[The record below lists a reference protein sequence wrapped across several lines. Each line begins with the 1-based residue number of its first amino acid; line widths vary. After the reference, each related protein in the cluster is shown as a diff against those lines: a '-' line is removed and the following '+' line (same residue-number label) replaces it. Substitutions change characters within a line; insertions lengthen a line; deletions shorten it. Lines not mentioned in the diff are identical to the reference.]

1 MESIE
6 VLSPVGDEK
15 TFFGAI
21 NSGCDAVYMG
31 LPKFN
36 ARMRAENITLDNL
49 PNLISFAHLKGV
61 KVYIT
66 MNTLLNDNELIEA
79 VKLAGVCLNGGVD
92 AFIVQDI
99 GLINV
104 LKETYPS
111 IVLHGSTQMGV
122 HNVMG
127 AMVAKS
133 LGLSR
138 VVLSRECTLR
148 DIRAIHD
155 AVDIE
160 LEVFVQGANCICF
173 SGNCYLSSIKCGA
186 SGNRGECKQLCRLP
200 YTLTDGNKNITGYTL
215 SPRDNCMLERIEDL
229 IAAGVKSIKIEGRLR
244 QIGYIKVATAS
255 YREVV
260 DRIISGKEIDYKP
273 YIDRLSRVFSRG
285 EYVSGYNL
293 GNNIIDPINNNHL
306 GIKIGTVQSV
316 SKFKDLY
323 KIAIKSNTPIN
334 SGDGLKFKCKNN
346 DIVSI
351 GVGNIEYN
359 DKTLI
364 VFAKNKVDVGSFVYL
379 SKDTTLE
386 NSVPN
391 LSKMR
396 PLRIK
401 AKFNAGEQVRVSF
414 ASGNVCV
421 DYKGDMCACAIN
433 KPITEQNIVEQ
444 LSKVDKEI
452 FDNPTFEIV
461 TNNAFVPLSQLNEI
475 RRELIVQLQE
485 KLLEEYK
492 VVTAKTCSTNKI
504 SKSTSNIAKSTNN
517 IVNNTNNLVNDN
529 IHKYLSS
536 DNLYKDAN
544 INDAKYV
551 YDDGQNKDGQNI
563 DIDSNNQYSSNVD
576 NDNQNNTNVDNNLS
590 SYYDND
596 CRLAIVDENFNI
608 AQFVNNY
615 DGLILAPTVYRLDI
629 IKSFMERYNKSF
641 SSPLILNLPLIA
653 RIDDISIIDEIISAT
668 GDKVIFIANNIYGL
682 HYAYKYNIWAGAGL
696 NIVNM
701 SNYKYMQS
709 IGVRKIISSI
719 EKWTNRLL
727 GTIKQDNY
735 PLMTIT
741 SCPTKLLYNCDCGSC
756 KYSEYIKYTRN
767 NYNLS
772 VRRYKIANCYF
783 ELYDDNKISTN
794 NCNIIDCRK

>member
-66 MNTLLNDNELIEA
+66 MNTLLNDNELFEA
-79 VKLAGVCLNGGVD
+79 VKLAGVCLNAGVD

-200 YTLTDGNKNITGYTL
+200 YTLIDGNKNITGYTL

-229 IAAGVKSIKIEGRLR
+229 IDAGVKSIKIEGRLR

-260 DRIISGKEIDYKP
+260 DRIISGKKIDYNP

-316 SKFKDLY
+316 SRFKDLY
-323 KIAIKSNTPIN
+323 KIAIKSSTPIN

-351 GVGNIEYN
+351 GVGNVEYN
-359 DKTLI
+359 DKILI
-364 VFAKNKVDVGSFVYL
+364 VFAKNKVDIGSFVYL

-386 NSVPN
+386 NGVPN

-421 DYKGDMCACAIN
+421 DYKGDICARAIS
-433 KPITEQNIVEQ
+433 KPITEQNIMEQ
-444 LSKVDKEI
+444 LSKVDKDI

-475 RRELIVQLQE
+475 RRELIAQLQE

-492 VVTAKTCSTNKI
+492 VVTAKTCSTN
-504 SKSTSNIAKSTNN
+504 NIAKSTNN

-536 DNLYKDAN
+536 NNLYKDVN

-615 DGLILAPTVYRLDI
+615 DGLILAPSVYRLDI

-719 EKWTNRLL
+719 EKWTNRLSD
-727 GTIKQDNY
+727 TIKQDNY

-756 KYSEYIKYTRN
+756 KYSSNIKYTSN

>member
-79 VKLAGVCLNGGVD
+79 VKLAGVCLNAGVD

-351 GVGNIEYN
+351 GVGNVEYN

-364 VFAKNKVDVGSFVYL
+364 VFAKNKVDIGCFVYL

-421 DYKGDMCACAIN
+421 DYKGDICACAIN

-475 RRELIVQLQE
+475 RRELIAQLQE

-492 VVTAKTCSTNKI
+492 VVTAKTCSTN
-504 SKSTSNIAKSTNN
+504 
-517 IVNNTNNLVNDN
+517 
-529 IHKYLSS
+529 
-536 DNLYKDAN
+536 
-544 INDAKYV
+544 
-551 YDDGQNKDGQNI
+551 
-563 DIDSNNQYSSNVD
+563 

-596 CRLAIVDENFNI
+596 CRLAIVDENVNI

-615 DGLILAPTVYRLDI
+615 DGLILAPSVYRLDI

-719 EKWTNRLL
+719 EKWTNRVTD
-727 GTIKQDNY
+727 TIKQDNY

-756 KYSEYIKYTRN
+756 KYSSNIKYTSN

>member
-1 MESIE
+1 
-6 VLSPVGDEK
+6 
-15 TFFGAI
+15 
-21 NSGCDAVYMG
+21 
-31 LPKFN
+31 
-36 ARMRAENITLDNL
+36 
-49 PNLISFAHLKGV
+49 
-61 KVYIT
+61 
-66 MNTLLNDNELIEA
+66 MNTLLNDKELTEA
-79 VKLAGVCLNGGVD
+79 VKLAGVCLNVGVD
-92 AFIVQDI
+92 AFIVQDL

-138 VVLSRECTLR
+138 IVLSRECTIR

-200 YTLTDGNKNITGYTL
+200 YTLTDGTKNITGYTL

-229 IAAGVKSIKIEGRLR
+229 IGAGVKSIKIEGRLR

-260 DRIISGKEIDYKP
+260 DRIISGKKIDYRP

-285 EYVSGYNL
+285 GYVSGYNL

-306 GIKIGTVQSV
+306 GIKIGTAQSV

-346 DIVSI
+346 DIISI
-351 GVGNIEYN
+351 GVGNVEYN
-359 DKTLI
+359 DKNLV
-364 VFAKNKVDVGSFVYL
+364 VFAKNKVDIGSDVYL

-401 AKFNAGEQVRVSF
+401 AKFNAGEQIEVSF
-414 ASGNVCV
+414 ISGNVGV
-421 DYKGDMCACAIN
+421 DYKGDICASAVN

-444 LSKVDKEI
+444 LSKVDKDI

-475 RRELIVQLQE
+475 RRELIAQLQE

-492 VVTAKTCSTNKI
+492 VITTKTCSANNVAN
-504 SKSTSNIAKSTNN
+504 STSN

-529 IHKYLSS
+529 AHKDLSS
-536 DNLYKDAN
+536 DNIYKDVN
-544 INDAKYV
+544 IKKV
-551 YDDGQNKDGQNI
+551 
-563 DIDSNNQYSSNVD
+563 
-576 NDNQNNTNVDNNLS
+576 NVDNNLS

-596 CRLAIVDENFNI
+596 CRLAIVDENVNI
-608 AQFVNNY
+608 SHLQ
-615 DGLILAPTVYRLDI
+615 
-629 IKSFMERYNKSF
+629 
-641 SSPLILNLPLIA
+641 
-653 RIDDISIIDEIISAT
+653 
-668 GDKVIFIANNIYGL
+668 
-682 HYAYKYNIWAGAGL
+682 
-696 NIVNM
+696 
-701 SNYKYMQS
+701 
-709 IGVRKIISSI
+709 
-719 EKWTNRLL
+719 
-727 GTIKQDNY
+727 
-735 PLMTIT
+735 
-741 SCPTKLLYNCDCGSC
+741 
-756 KYSEYIKYTRN
+756 
-767 NYNLS
+767 
-772 VRRYKIANCYF
+772 
-783 ELYDDNKISTN
+783 
-794 NCNIIDCRK
+794 

>member
-79 VKLAGVCLNGGVD
+79 VKLAGVCLNAGVD

-229 IAAGVKSIKIEGRLR
+229 IDAGVKSIKIEGRLR

-260 DRIISGKEIDYKP
+260 DRIISGKKIDYKP

-351 GVGNIEYN
+351 GVGNVEYN

-364 VFAKNKVDVGSFVYL
+364 VFAKNKVDIGSFVYL

-421 DYKGDMCACAIN
+421 DYKGDVCACAIN

-475 RRELIVQLQE
+475 RRELIAQLQE

-492 VVTAKTCSTNKI
+492 VVTAKTCSTN
-504 SKSTSNIAKSTNN
+504 
-517 IVNNTNNLVNDN
+517 
-529 IHKYLSS
+529 
-536 DNLYKDAN
+536 
-544 INDAKYV
+544 
-551 YDDGQNKDGQNI
+551 
-563 DIDSNNQYSSNVD
+563 

-615 DGLILAPTVYRLDI
+615 DGLILAPSVYRLDI

-709 IGVRKIISSI
+709 IGVKKIISSI

-756 KYSEYIKYTRN
+756 KYSSNIKYTSN

>member
-79 VKLAGVCLNGGVD
+79 VKLVGVCLNAGVD

-229 IAAGVKSIKIEGRLR
+229 IDAGVKSIKIEGRLR

-316 SKFKDLY
+316 SRFKDLY

-364 VFAKNKVDVGSFVYL
+364 VFAKNKVDIGGLVYL

-421 DYKGDMCACAIN
+421 DYKGDICASAIN

-492 VVTAKTCSTNKI
+492 VVTAKTCCTNKI
-504 SKSTSNIAKSTNN
+504 SKSTNN

-536 DNLYKDAN
+536 DNLYKDVN

-551 YDDGQNKDGQNI
+551 DDDSQNKNGQNI
-563 DIDSNNQYSSNVD
+563 DVDSNNQYSSNVD

-615 DGLILAPTVYRLDI
+615 DGLILAPSVYRLDI

-709 IGVRKIISSI
+709 IGVKKIISSI

-756 KYSEYIKYTRN
+756 KYSEYIKYTSN

-783 ELYDDNKISTN
+783 ELYDDNKISAN

>member
-66 MNTLLNDNELIEA
+66 MNTLLNDNELTEA
-79 VKLAGVCLNGGVD
+79 VKLAGVCLNAGVD
-92 AFIVQDI
+92 AFIVQDL
-99 GLINV
+99 GLISM
-104 LKETYPS
+104 LKKTYPS

-138 VVLSRECTLR
+138 IVLSRECTIR

-200 YTLTDGNKNITGYTL
+200 YNLTDGTKNITGYTL
-215 SPRDNCMLERIEDL
+215 SPRDNCMLECIEDL
-229 IAAGVKSIKIEGRLR
+229 IDAGVKSIKIEGRLR

-260 DRIISGKEIDYKP
+260 DRIISGKKIDYKP

-323 KIAIKSNTPIN
+323 KIAIKSNTHIN
-334 SGDGLKFKCKNN
+334 SGDGLKFKYKNN
-346 DIVSI
+346 DIISI
-351 GVGNIEYN
+351 GVGNVEYN
-359 DKTLI
+359 DKSLV
-364 VFAKNKVDVGSFVYL
+364 VFAKNKVDIGSDVYL

-401 AKFNAGEQVRVSF
+401 AKFNAGEQIEVSF
-414 ASGNVCV
+414 VSGNVGV
-421 DYKGDMCACAIN
+421 DYKGDICASAVN

-444 LSKVDKEI
+444 LSKVDKDI

-475 RRELIVQLQE
+475 RRELIAQLQE

-492 VVTAKTCSTNKI
+492 VVTTKTCS
-504 SKSTSNIAKSTNN
+504 ANN
-517 IVNNTNNLVNDN
+517 DNLINTN
-529 IHKYLSS
+529 
-536 DNLYKDAN
+536 
-544 INDAKYV
+544 
-551 YDDGQNKDGQNI
+551 DDK
-563 DIDSNNQYSSNVD
+563 
-576 NDNQNNTNVDNNLS
+576 NLS

-596 CRLAIVDENFNI
+596 CRLAIVDENVNI

-615 DGLILAPTVYRLDI
+615 DGLILAPSVYRLDI
-629 IKSFMERYNKSF
+629 IKSFMVRYNKSF

-653 RIDDISIIDEIISAT
+653 RIDDIGIIDEIISAT

-682 HYAYKYNIWAGAGL
+682 RYVYKYNIWAGAGL

-709 IGVRKIISSI
+709 IGVKKIISSI
-719 EKWTNRLL
+719 EKWTNRLP

-741 SCPTKLLYNCDCGSC
+741 SCPTKLLYGCDCGTC
-756 KYSEYIKYTRN
+756 KYSSNIKYTSN

-772 VRRYKIANCYF
+772 VRRYKITNCYF

>member
-79 VKLAGVCLNGGVD
+79 VKLAGVCLNASVD

-127 AMVAKS
+127 AMVAKG

-229 IAAGVKSIKIEGRLR
+229 IDAGVKSIKIEGRLR

-285 EYVSGYNL
+285 EYVCGYNL

-316 SKFKDLY
+316 SRFKDLY

-364 VFAKNKVDVGSFVYL
+364 VFAKNKVDIGSFVYL

-421 DYKGDMCACAIN
+421 DYRGDICASAIN

-475 RRELIVQLQE
+475 RRELIAQLQE

-517 IVNNTNNLVNDN
+517 IVNNNNNLVNDN

-536 DNLYKDAN
+536 
-544 INDAKYV
+544 
-551 YDDGQNKDGQNI
+551 
-563 DIDSNNQYSSNVD
+563 
-576 NDNQNNTNVDNNLS
+576 DNQNNTNVDNNLS

-615 DGLILAPTVYRLDI
+615 DGLILAPSVYRLDI

-709 IGVRKIISSI
+709 IGVKKIISSI

-756 KYSEYIKYTRN
+756 KYSEYIKYTSN